1 MKLPHENIFKIKIK
15 HSCDFTSFQIPTEFP
30 LETEN
35 EEEEA
40 QEKEAPTTGEGSK
53 EKTSPPDT
61 RPQLVDEKETSGC
74 SLCRI
79 L

>member
-1 MKLPHENIFKIKIK
+1 M
-15 HSCDFTSFQIPTEFP
+15 
-30 LETEN
+30 ETEN

-40 QEKEAPTTGEGSK
+40 QEKEATTGEGSK
-53 EKTSPPDT
+53 EKSSPPDT